1 MNQKQI
7 LESGLLYH
15 IYPLGACGAPMDRNQ
30 QAYPEERLLVLEHY
44 LDHLQSLGV
53 TMVYLGP
60 VFESDSH
67 GYDTRD
73 YYQVDA
79 RLGSND
85 TLQHLSQQLH
95 ARGIRL
101 ILDGVFNHVGRGFWA
116 FQDLIQNGA
125 DSAYRDW
132 FDGIDFSQ
140 RSPLNDPFNYQPW
153 EGHYSLVKLNTFNP
167 ALRQHLVDAVRFWI
181 QEFDIDGLR
190 LDAADCV
197 EKDFW
202 RFLRSEILRESPD
215 FFFLGEIIHGDYRDW
230 ANAEMFDSTTNYVA
244 YKGLW
249 SSLNDRN
256 YFEID
261 YTLDQQF
268 GEAGA
273 YQELPMYNF
282 LDNHDVNRVASQ
294 LHTPAHLPLAYAM
307 LFTIPGFPSLYYG
320 SEIGMTGARDDFSD
334 KALRPFFDPSQGKE
348 LWDHSLLAFIQHLS
362 QIRKTNSA
370 LQKGTYQKIL
380 VAAEQFAYLREN
392 AEQRILVLFN
402 ASDQTHTLTL
412 PMLHFSGQAMDL
424 LDSSF
429 HASINSQAQIWLPQN
444 SVRILQLRNA

>member
-1 MNQKQI
+1 MDQKQI
-7 LESGLLYH
+7 LQTGLLYH

-30 QAYPEERLLVLEHY
+30 QTHPEERLLVLEHY

-73 YYQVDA
+73 YNQVDA
-79 RLGSND
+79 RLGTNH
-85 TLQHLSQQLH
+85 TLQYLSQQLH

-116 FQDLIQNGA
+116 FQDLIQNG
-125 DSAYRDW
+125 SNSPYRDW

-140 RSPLNDPFNYQPW
+140 RSPLNDPFTYQPW
-153 EGHYSLVKLNTFNP
+153 EGHYSLVKLNTSNS
-167 ALRQHLVDAVRFWI
+167 ALRQHLVNAVQFWI
-181 QEFDIDGLR
+181 QEFGIDGLR

-197 EKDFW
+197 DKDFW
-202 RFLRSEILRESPD
+202 RFLRREILREHPN
-215 FFFLGEIIHGDYRDW
+215 FFFLGEIIHGDYREW
-230 ANAEMFDSTTNYVA
+230 ANTEMFDSTTNYVA

-256 YFEID
+256 YFEIA

-273 YQELPMYNF
+273 YRHLPMYNF
-282 LDNHDVNRVASQ
+282 LDNHDVNRIVNQ
-294 LHTPAHLPLAYAM
+294 LHNPAHLPLAYAM

-320 SEIGMTGARDDFSD
+320 SEIGIRGARDDFSD
-334 KALRPFFDPSQGKE
+334 KALRPFFDPSHGQDT
-348 LWDHSLLAFIQHLS
+348 WDHALLTFIQHLS
-362 QIRKTNSA
+362 QFRKTSPA
-370 LQKGTYQKIL
+370 LQFGNYRQIL
-380 VAAEQFAYLREN
+380 LASEQFVYLRET
-392 AEQRILVLFN
+392 AEERILVVFN
-402 ASDQTHTLTL
+402 ASDQAQTLTL
-412 PMLHFSGQAMDL
+412 PLLHFSGQAVDL
-424 LDSSF
+424 LD
-429 HASINSQAQIWLPQN
+429 ASYQTSIHNQAQVWLPQN
-444 SVRILQLRNA
+444 SVRILQLRND